1 MLLLTKGN
9 RKLKK
14 GEKLG
19 WEPWGLSL
27 LPHSMVDG
35 LNLCS
40 RSTKPCRDSCI
51 VSVGFG
57 SMPNVEN
64 ARRVRAELWRDDPS
78 LFLVNLSDD
87 LARLQEKASKGKKIS
102 VRLNVFS
109 DVRWEDY
116 LDLTEFPDVQ
126 FMDYTKFR
134 PWDRIV
140 PENYD
145 LTYSYR
151 NTKTNKD
158 ARETLRILEEGY
170 RLSVVMGSELY
181 AKVTLKGRGNIL
193 GTDYTVYDGDAHDL
207 RFLEGPGIVA
217 LKAKGKAIGGKFAV
231 H

>member
-9 RKLKK
+9 SKLKK

-19 WEPWGLSL
+19 WESWGLSL

-35 LNLCS
+35 LNLCP
-40 RSTKPCRDSCI
+40 RSAKACRDSCI

-64 ARRVRAELWRDDPS
+64 ARRVRTELWRDDPS

-109 DVRWEDY
+109 DVKWEDY

-134 PWDRIV
+134 PWERNV
-140 PENYD
+140 PDNYD

-151 NTKTNKD
+151 NTGTEKD
-158 ARETLRILEEGY
+158 RKETLDIIGNGH
-170 RLSVVMGSELY
+170 RLSVVMGAELY
-181 AKVTLKGRGNIL
+181 DDVVSRGFANIF
-193 GTDYTVYDGDAHDL
+193 GVDCEAFDGDAHDL
-207 RFLEGPGIVA
+207 RFLEGPGVVA